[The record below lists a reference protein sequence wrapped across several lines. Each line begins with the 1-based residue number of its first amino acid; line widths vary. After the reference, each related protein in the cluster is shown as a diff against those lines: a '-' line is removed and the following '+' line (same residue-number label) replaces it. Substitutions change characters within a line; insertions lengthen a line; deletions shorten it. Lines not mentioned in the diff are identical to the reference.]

1 MIGTVTITKLTRK
14 EWLKKIPEI
23 IYKLKKDYNFDYES
37 YYKHYTLVKIP
48 IQDKMQKDFKKNAH
62 KIVLY
67 KSAGRDNI
75 FYLSVYSKKNPKV
88 YVCDEYTNEGW
99 NTWIAIKRFLKKFD
113 LAYEGAVK
121 YEEDIQSNKE
131 EENNQVC

>member
-1 MIGTVTITKLTRK
+1 MTGTVTIKTLSRK
-14 EWLKKIPEI
+14 EWLKEIPEI
-23 IYKLKKDYNFDYES
+23 IHNLKKNYNFDYDS
-37 YYKHYTLVKIP
+37 TFYKLLKIP

-67 KSAGRDNI
+67 KSAGKENI

-88 YVCDEYTNEGW
+88 YVCDEYKNEGW

-121 YEEDIQSNKE
+121 YENVQSNQEK
-131 EENNQVC
+131 ENNQVC